1 VLAHPRECGRPPATG
16 GEPRR
21 VPAGAYA
28 AILGAAFLCYA
39 ALGAVVRILPE
50 YVPQE
55 LGGGPFA
62 VGLCVG
68 APALTA
74 IFTRPLGGR
83 RADLRGPL
91 PVLVTGA
98 AVMALGAP
106 VALVPSLPVLV
117 ASRLAVGA
125 GEGLMM
131 SASALW
137 LLRLGG
143 EERRGRSLGHVG
155 LANYGGLVAGPLL
168 AIALGGAGTS
178 HAVFLLSMVLPL
190 AGAALVLAA
199 KPTAGGPAA
208 AAERAPLRR
217 VLGWTLR
224 PGLGL
229 TLVNIGYA
237 AVISFGAAAIAANGA
252 GGDSLVI
259 PVFAAVVMLVRGL
272 GGAIPDRAGPERTL
286 LVGCPVAAAGLVG
299 IGLVASTPLAIASIA
314 LLAAGQAL
322 AVPALGAI
330 ALRSALP
337 SQHGAT
343 AGLFFAWFDAGV
355 GLGGPVAGLAAG
367 IAGADGAMVAA
378 GALVALTPLVAG
390 ALPGTRPVARLG
402 RPARPRR

>member
-1 VLAHPRECGRPPATG
+1 MSPTVA
-16 GEPRR
+16 PRR
-21 VPAGAYA
+21 KDRRTGTRKGEGGRFPTAAYV
-28 AILGAAFLCYA
+28 AILGAALLCYA

-50 YVPQE
+50 YVPRV
-55 LGGGPFA
+55 LGAGPFA

-83 RADLRGPL
+83 AADLRGPL
-91 PVLVTGA
+91 PVLLTGA
-98 AVMALGAP
+98 VVMALGAP
-106 VALVPSLPVLV
+106 AALVPSLPVLV

-131 SASALW
+131 SATALW

-143 EERRGRSLGHVG
+143 EDRRGRSIGHVG

-168 AIALGGAGTS
+168 AVALGGAGNSDT
-178 HAVFLLSMVLPL
+178 VFLASTLLPL

-199 KPTAGGPAA
+199 KPGAGEPAA
-208 AAERAPLRR
+208 PERRAPLGEL
-217 VLGWTLR
+217 LGWTLR

-237 AVISFGAAAIAANGA
+237 ALISFGAAAIAANGA
-252 GGDSLVI
+252 GGSSLVI
-259 PVFAAVVMLVRGL
+259 PVFAAVVILTRTA
-272 GGAIPDRAGPERTL
+272 GGAVPDRAGPERVL
-286 LVGCPVAAAGLVG
+286 LFSCPAAAAGLAGVG
-299 IGLVASTPLAIASIA
+299 LLSSTPLVVASIA

-322 AVPALGAI
+322 AVPALGAM
-330 ALRSALP
+330 ALRDVPP

-355 GLGGPVAGLAAG
+355 GLGGPIAGVAAAL
-367 IAGADGAMVAA
+367 AGADGALITA
-378 GALVALTPLVAG
+378 GALVATAPLVAG
-390 ALPGTRPVARLG
+390 AAPRVRRRVAG
-402 RPARPRR
+402 PAR